1 MTTRSVALPHPYA
14 TPAAFL
20 RRYFYFCMSLLIAVV
35 VVYGFSHTIGHNLL
49 HASPIPPF
57 VLTIHAIVFPGWV
70 LFFILQTALVRTHN
84 VPLHRT
90 LGWFG
95 LAFAIGVLVVGYM
108 TATGMDRFLLQQHRA
123 KTPAFLIIQLMDL
136 DLLRYPLLAG
146 HLLAAPAG
154 VPSAAYAGRLL
165 RAHGCGFWP
174 LSVPIGPLLACGRRR
189 FDLSRHFARPH
200 RRSPDTQGVSL
211 RFSLVYPIPDF
222 LRANLPPH
230 RSVVGAY
237 RRRARGL
244 KVIKN
249 FVAHPF
255 GNCVTPNCCSMP
267 S

>member
-1 MTTRSVALPHPYA
+1 MTTRPVTLPRAYV

-20 RRYFYFCMSLLIAVV
+20 RQYFYFCMSLLIAVA

-108 TATGMDRFLLQQHRA
+108 TATGMDRFLLQQHRT

-136 DLLRYPLLAG
+136 ICFAIPFSLAIYWRRRPEFHRRLMLVASCALTDAAFGRFPFLPDLFS
-146 HLLAAPAG
+146 PAG
-154 VPSAAYAGRLL
+154 VDALIFLGILRDLIVDRRIHKVYLYAFPLFILFQIFCVQTYLHTAAWWVHIA
-165 RAHGCGFWP
+165 
-174 LSVPIGPLLACGRRR
+174 SV
-189 FDLSRHFARPH
+189 
-200 RRSPDTQGVSL
+200 
-211 RFSLVYPIPDF
+211 LV
-222 LRANLPPH
+222 
-230 RSVVGAY
+230 G
-237 RRRARGL
+237 
-244 KVIKN
+244 
-249 FVAHPF
+249 
-255 GNCVTPNCCSMP
+255 
-267 S
+267 